1 MKLSHSDIISIL
13 SAYIN
18 DADKYSYD
26 DIKKRYLSQPSTHNF
41 ALSFELKKDHYIILR
56 DNSAFDDLNYLE
68 NEINKL
74 NDKKLKINL
83 LKNDLSNLTTYAL
96 FYKGKEYYLAKLQ
109 KTTKRLDTYLYE
121 HYKEISRSRWQKYIK
136 DSRVSING
144 KTITTPSYEI
154 DDKAIIDIK
163 LPEEKKFEKEK
174 LDILYL
180 DDNVIVI
187 NKPAGILTHAKG
199 ADSDE
204 FTVAD
209 FFKRYSTYALDT
221 NRAGI
226 VHRLDRDTSGVIIGA
241 RNNETANLLKKQ
253 FAKRLTKKTYIAI
266 TTGIPKLEK
275 ARIDLPIARNPKKP
289 ATFKISSNG
298 KVAITD
304 YKVLKINE
312 NYALI
317 ELMPKTGRTHQLR
330 VHLNYINCPI
340 LGDKVYGAK
349 KADRMYLHAE
359 KLEITIPNKGRITF
373 EAKLPKEFK
382 NIFKK

>member
-289 ATFKISSNG
+289 ATFKVSSNG

-304 YKVLKINE
+304 YKVLKTNE

-359 KLEITIPNKGRITF
+359 KLEITISNKGRITF

>member
-13 SAYIN
+13 SAYVN

-26 DIKKRYLSQPSTHNF
+26 DIKKRHLSQPSTHNF

-83 LKNDLSNLTTYAL
+83 LKNNLSNLTTYAL

-136 DSRVSING
+136 DSRVSVNG

-289 ATFKISSNG
+289 ATFKVSSNG

-304 YKVLKINE
+304 YKVLKTNE

>member
-83 LKNDLSNLTTYAL
+83 LKNNLSNLTTYAL

-163 LPEEKKFEKEK
+163 LPEEKKFKKEK

-289 ATFKISSNG
+289 ATFKVSSNG

-304 YKVLKINE
+304 YKVLKTNE

-359 KLEITIPNKGRITF
+359 KLEITIPNKGKITF

>member
-18 DADKYSYD
+18 DANKYSYD
-26 DIKKRYLSQPSTHNF
+26 DIKKRHLSQPSTHNF

-83 LKNDLSNLTTYAL
+83 LKNNLSNLTTYAL

-199 ADSDE
+199 TESDE

-330 VHLNYINCPI
+330 VHLNYINCSI

>member
-26 DIKKRYLSQPSTHNF
+26 DIKKRHLSQPSTHNF

-83 LKNDLSNLTTYAL
+83 LKNNLSDLTTYAL

-180 DDNVIVI
+180 DDNAIVI

-199 ADSDE
+199 AESDE

-289 ATFKISSNG
+289 ATFKVSSNG

-304 YKVLKINE
+304 YKVLKTNE

-340 LGDKVYGAK
+340 LGDKVYGTK

-359 KLEITIPNKGRITF
+359 KLEITIPNKGRMTF

-382 NIFKK
+382 DIFEK

>member
-13 SAYIN
+13 SAYVN

-26 DIKKRYLSQPSTHNF
+26 DIKKRHLSQPSTHNF

-199 ADSDE
+199 AESDE

-266 TTGIPKLEK
+266 TTSIPKLEK

-289 ATFKISSNG
+289 ATFKVSSNG

-304 YKVLKINE
+304 YKVLKTNE

-359 KLEITIPNKGRITF
+359 KLEITIPNKGRIIF

-382 NIFKK
+382 NIFEK

>member
-83 LKNDLSNLTTYAL
+83 LKNNLSNLTTYAL

-109 KTTKRLDTYLYE
+109 KTTKRLDTYLYG

-266 TTGIPKLEK
+266 TTSIPKLEK

-289 ATFKISSNG
+289 ATFKVSSNG

-304 YKVLKINE
+304 YKVLKTNK

-359 KLEITIPNKGRITF
+359 KLEITIPNKGRMTF

-382 NIFKK
+382 DIFEK

>member
-83 LKNDLSNLTTYAL
+83 LKNNLSNLTTYAL

-289 ATFKISSNG
+289 ATFKVSSNG

-304 YKVLKINE
+304 YKVLKTNK

-359 KLEITIPNKGRITF
+359 KLEITIPNKGRMTF

-382 NIFKK
+382 DIFEK

>member
-26 DIKKRYLSQPSTHNF
+26 DIKKRHLSQPSTHNF

-83 LKNDLSNLTTYAL
+83 LKNNLSNLTTYAL

-163 LPEEKKFEKEK
+163 LPEEKKFKKEK

-312 NYALI
+312 NYTLI

-330 VHLNYINCPI
+330 VHLNYINCSI

>member
-1 MKLSHSDIISIL
+1 M
-13 SAYIN
+13 
-18 DADKYSYD
+18 
-26 DIKKRYLSQPSTHNF
+26 
-41 ALSFELKKDHYIILR
+41 
-56 DNSAFDDLNYLE
+56 
-68 NEINKL
+68 
-74 NDKKLKINL
+74 
-83 LKNDLSNLTTYAL
+83 
-96 FYKGKEYYLAKLQ
+96 
-109 KTTKRLDTYLYE
+109 
-121 HYKEISRSRWQKYIK
+121 
-136 DSRVSING
+136 
-144 KTITTPSYEI
+144 
-154 DDKAIIDIK
+154 
-163 LPEEKKFEKEK
+163 
-174 LDILYL
+174 
-180 DDNVIVI
+180 
-187 NKPAGILTHAKG
+187 
-199 ADSDE
+199 
-204 FTVAD
+204 AD

-266 TTGIPKLEK
+266 TTSIPKLEK

-289 ATFKISSNG
+289 ATFKVSSNG

-304 YKVLKINE
+304 YKVLKTNK

-359 KLEITIPNKGRITF
+359 KLEITIPNKGRMTF

-382 NIFKK
+382 DIFEK

>member
-26 DIKKRYLSQPSTHNF
+26 DIKKRHLSQPSTHNF

-83 LKNDLSNLTTYAL
+83 LKNNLSNLTTYAL

-121 HYKEISRSRWQKYIK
+121 HYKEISRSRWQKCIK

-204 FTVAD
+204 FTVTD

-266 TTGIPKLEK
+266 TTSIPKLEK

-289 ATFKISSNG
+289 ATFKVSSNG

-304 YKVLKINE
+304 YKVLKTNE

>member
-26 DIKKRYLSQPSTHNF
+26 DIKKRHLSQPSTHNF

-199 ADSDE
+199 VDSDE

-289 ATFKISSNG
+289 ATFKVSSNG

-304 YKVLKINE
+304 YKVLKTNE

-340 LGDKVYGAK
+340 LGDKIYGTK

-359 KLEITIPNKGRITF
+359 KLEITIPNKGRMTF

-382 NIFKK
+382 DIFEK

>member
-83 LKNDLSNLTTYAL
+83 LKNNLSNLTTYAL

-199 ADSDE
+199 TESDE

-266 TTGIPKLEK
+266 TTSIPKLEK

-289 ATFKISSNG
+289 ATFKVSSNG

-304 YKVLKINE
+304 YKVLKTNE

-340 LGDKVYGAK
+340 LGDKVYGVK

-359 KLEITIPNKGRITF
+359 KLEITIPNKGRMTF

-382 NIFKK
+382 DIFEK

>member
-26 DIKKRYLSQPSTHNF
+26 DIKKRHLSQPSTHNF

-83 LKNDLSNLTTYAL
+83 LKNNLSNLTTYAL

-330 VHLNYINCPI
+330 VHLNYINCSI

>member
-26 DIKKRYLSQPSTHNF
+26 DIKKRHLSQPSTHNF

-83 LKNDLSNLTTYAL
+83 LKNNLSNLTTYAL

-136 DSRVSING
+136 DSRVFING

-199 ADSDE
+199 AESDE

-266 TTGIPKLEK
+266 TTSIPKLEK

-289 ATFKISSNG
+289 ATFKVSSNG

-304 YKVLKINE
+304 YKVLKTNK

-359 KLEITIPNKGRITF
+359 KLEITIPNKGRMTF

-382 NIFKK
+382 DIFEK

>member
-13 SAYIN
+13 SAYVN

-26 DIKKRYLSQPSTHNF
+26 DIKKRHLSQPSTHNF

-83 LKNDLSNLTTYAL
+83 LKNNLSDLTTYAL

-199 ADSDE
+199 TESDE

-289 ATFKISSNG
+289 ATFKVSSNG

-304 YKVLKINE
+304 YKVLKTNE

-340 LGDKVYGAK
+340 LGDKIYGTK
-349 KADRMYLHAE
+349 KADRMYLHVE
-359 KLEITIPNKGRITF
+359 KLEITIPNKGRMTF

-382 NIFKK
+382 DIFEK

>member
-13 SAYIN
+13 SAYVN

-26 DIKKRYLSQPSTHNF
+26 DIKKRHLSQPSTHNF

-83 LKNDLSNLTTYAL
+83 LKNNLSNLTTYAL

-109 KTTKRLDTYLYE
+109 KTTKRLDAYLYE

-199 ADSDE
+199 TESDE

-266 TTGIPKLEK
+266 TTSIPKLEK

-289 ATFKISSNG
+289 AMFKVSSNG

-304 YKVLKINE
+304 YKVLKTNE

-359 KLEITIPNKGRITF
+359 KLEITIPNKGRMTF

-382 NIFKK
+382 DIFEK

>member
-26 DIKKRYLSQPSTHNF
+26 DIKKRHLSQPSTHNF

-83 LKNDLSNLTTYAL
+83 LKNNLSNLTTYAL

-289 ATFKISSNG
+289 ATFKVSSNG

-330 VHLNYINCPI
+330 VHLNYINCSI

>member
-13 SAYIN
+13 SAYVN

-26 DIKKRYLSQPSTHNF
+26 DIKKRHLSQPSTHNF

-199 ADSDE
+199 AESDE

-266 TTGIPKLEK
+266 TTSIPKLEK

-289 ATFKISSNG
+289 ATFKVSSNG

-304 YKVLKINE
+304 YKVLKTNK

-359 KLEITIPNKGRITF
+359 KLEITIPNKGRMTF

-382 NIFKK
+382 DIFEK

>member
-83 LKNDLSNLTTYAL
+83 LKNNLSNLTTYAL

-199 ADSDE
+199 AESDE

-266 TTGIPKLEK
+266 TTSIPKLEK

-289 ATFKISSNG
+289 ATFKVSSNG

-304 YKVLKINE
+304 YKVLKTNE

-359 KLEITIPNKGRITF
+359 KLEITIPNKGRMTF

>member
-26 DIKKRYLSQPSTHNF
+26 DIKKRHLSQPSTHNF

-83 LKNDLSNLTTYAL
+83 LKNNLSNLTTYAL

-199 ADSDE
+199 VDSDE

-241 RNNETANLLKKQ
+241 KNNETANLLKKQ

-266 TTGIPKLEK
+266 TTSIPKLEK

-289 ATFKISSNG
+289 ATFKVSSNG

-304 YKVLKINE
+304 YKVLKTNK

-359 KLEITIPNKGRITF
+359 KLEITIPNKGRMTF

-382 NIFKK
+382 DIFEK

>member
-83 LKNDLSNLTTYAL
+83 LKNNLSNLTTYAL

-266 TTGIPKLEK
+266 TTSIPKLEK

-289 ATFKISSNG
+289 ATFKVSSNG

-304 YKVLKINE
+304 YKVLKTNK

-359 KLEITIPNKGRITF
+359 KLEITIPNKGRMTF

>member
-26 DIKKRYLSQPSTHNF
+26 DIKKRHLSQPSTHNF

-83 LKNDLSNLTTYAL
+83 LKNNLSNLTTYAL

-199 ADSDE
+199 VDSDE

-266 TTGIPKLEK
+266 TTSIPKLEK

-289 ATFKISSNG
+289 ATFKVSSNG

-304 YKVLKINE
+304 YKVLKTNK

-359 KLEITIPNKGRITF
+359 KLEITIPNKGRMTF

-382 NIFKK
+382 DIFEK

>member
-26 DIKKRYLSQPSTHNF
+26 DIKKRHLSQPSTHNF

-83 LKNDLSNLTTYAL
+83 LKNNLSNLTTYAL

-330 VHLNYINCPI
+330 VHLNYINCSI

-359 KLEITIPNKGRITF
+359 KLEITIPNKGRMTF

>member
-26 DIKKRYLSQPSTHNF
+26 DIKKRHLSQPSTHNF

-163 LPEEKKFEKEK
+163 LPEEKKFKKEK

-266 TTGIPKLEK
+266 TTSIPKLEK

-289 ATFKISSNG
+289 ATFKVSSNG

-304 YKVLKINE
+304 YKVLKTNK

-359 KLEITIPNKGRITF
+359 KLEITIPNKGRMTF

-382 NIFKK
+382 DIFEK

>member
-26 DIKKRYLSQPSTHNF
+26 DIKKRHLSQPSTHNF

-56 DNSAFDDLNYLE
+56 DNSAFGDLNYLE

-83 LKNDLSNLTTYAL
+83 LKNNLSNLTTYAL

-163 LPEEKKFEKEK
+163 LPEEKKFKKEK

-209 FFKRYSTYALDT
+209 FFKRYSTYALNT

-330 VHLNYINCPI
+330 VHLNYINCSI

>member
-83 LKNDLSNLTTYAL
+83 LNNNLSNLTTYAL

-187 NKPAGILTHAKG
+187 NKLAGILTHAKG

-289 ATFKISSNG
+289 ATFKVSSNG

-304 YKVLKINE
+304 YKVLKTNE

-382 NIFKK
+382 NIF

>member
-83 LKNDLSNLTTYAL
+83 LKNNLSNLTTYAL

-199 ADSDE
+199 AESDE

-266 TTGIPKLEK
+266 TTSIPKLEK
-275 ARIDLPIARNPKKP
+275 AKIDLPIARNPKKP
-289 ATFKISSNG
+289 ATFKVSSNG

-304 YKVLKINE
+304 YKVLKTNE

-340 LGDKVYGAK
+340 LGDKVYGTK

-359 KLEITIPNKGRITF
+359 KLEITIPAKGRMTF

-382 NIFKK
+382 NIFEK

>member
-13 SAYIN
+13 SAYVN

-26 DIKKRYLSQPSTHNF
+26 DIKKRHLSQPSTHNF

-83 LKNDLSNLTTYAL
+83 LKNNLSNLTTYAL

-199 ADSDE
+199 VDSDE

-266 TTGIPKLEK
+266 TTSIPKLEK

-289 ATFKISSNG
+289 ATFKVSSNG

-304 YKVLKINE
+304 YKVLKTNE

-340 LGDKVYGAK
+340 LGDKIYGTK

-359 KLEITIPNKGRITF
+359 KLEITIPNKGRMTF

-382 NIFKK
+382 DIFEK

>member
-83 LKNDLSNLTTYAL
+83 LKNNLSNLTTYAL

-241 RNNETANLLKKQ
+241 RNNKTANLLKKQ

-289 ATFKISSNG
+289 ATFKVSSNG

-304 YKVLKINE
+304 YKVLKTNE

>member
-26 DIKKRYLSQPSTHNF
+26 DIKKRHLSQPSTHNF

-199 ADSDE
+199 AVSDE

-289 ATFKISSNG
+289 ATFKVSSNG

-304 YKVLKINE
+304 YKVLKTNE

-340 LGDKVYGAK
+340 LGDKIYGTK

-359 KLEITIPNKGRITF
+359 KLEITIPNKGRMSF

-382 NIFKK
+382 DIFEK

>member
-199 ADSDE
+199 AESDE

-289 ATFKISSNG
+289 ATFKVSSNG

-304 YKVLKINE
+304 YKVLKTNE

>member
-26 DIKKRYLSQPSTHNF
+26 DIKKRHLSQPSTHNF

-83 LKNDLSNLTTYAL
+83 LKNNLSNLTTYAL

-199 ADSDE
+199 VDSDE

-266 TTGIPKLEK
+266 TTSIPKLEK

-289 ATFKISSNG
+289 ATFKVSSNG

-304 YKVLKINE
+304 YKVLKTNE

-340 LGDKVYGAK
+340 LGDKIYGTK

-359 KLEITIPNKGRITF
+359 KLEITIPNKGRMTF

-382 NIFKK
+382 DIFEK

>member
-26 DIKKRYLSQPSTHNF
+26 DIKKRHLSQPSTHNF

-83 LKNDLSNLTTYAL
+83 LKNNLSNLTTYAL

-199 ADSDE
+199 AESDE

-226 VHRLDRDTSGVIIGA
+226 VHRLDRDTSGVIIGV

-266 TTGIPKLEK
+266 TTDIPKLEK
-275 ARIDLPIARNPKKP
+275 ARIDLSIARNPKKP
-289 ATFKISSNG
+289 ATFKVSSNG

-304 YKVLKINE
+304 YKVLKTNK
-312 NYALI
+312 NHALI

-340 LGDKVYGAK
+340 LGDKIYGTK

-359 KLEITIPNKGRITF
+359 KLEITIPNKGRMTF

-382 NIFKK
+382 DIFEK

>member
-199 ADSDE
+199 TESDE

-330 VHLNYINCPI
+330 VHLNYINCSI

-382 NIFKK
+382 NIFKN

>member
-83 LKNDLSNLTTYAL
+83 LKNNLSNLTTYAL

-199 ADSDE
+199 TESDE

-289 ATFKISSNG
+289 ATFKVSSNG

-304 YKVLKINE
+304 YKVLETNE

-340 LGDKVYGAK
+340 LGDRVYGAK

>member
-13 SAYIN
+13 SAYVN

-26 DIKKRYLSQPSTHNF
+26 DIKKRHLSQPSTHNF
-41 ALSFELKKDHYIILR
+41 ALSFEFKKDHYIILR

-199 ADSDE
+199 AESDE

-266 TTGIPKLEK
+266 TTSIPKLEK

-289 ATFKISSNG
+289 ATFKVSSNG

-304 YKVLKINE
+304 YKVLKTNK

-359 KLEITIPNKGRITF
+359 KLEITIPNKGRMTF

-382 NIFKK
+382 DIFEK

>member
-26 DIKKRYLSQPSTHNF
+26 DIKKRHLSQPSTHNF

-83 LKNDLSNLTTYAL
+83 LKNNLSNLTTYAL

-289 ATFKISSNG
+289 ATFKVSSNG

-304 YKVLKINE
+304 YKVLKTNE

-340 LGDKVYGAK
+340 LGDKVYGTK

-359 KLEITIPNKGRITF
+359 KLEITIPNKGRMTF

-382 NIFKK
+382 DIFEK